1 MIRYEDE
8 DTNISQENQSA
19 MFVPR
24 IGENVIMQSRLYV
37 VIRVIHTTQNNL
49 VRVILKER
57 YRV

>member
-8 DTNISQENQSA
+8 DSDIREENQSA
-19 MFVPR
+19 TFVPR
-24 IGENVIMQSRLYV
+24 IGENVIMQSRMNV
-37 VIRVIHTTQNNL
+37 VVRVIHTTQNNL

>member
-8 DTNISQENQSA
+8 DSDIREENQSA
-19 MFVPR
+19 TFVPR
-24 IGENVIMQSRLYV
+24 IGENVIMRSRMYV

>member
-8 DTNISQENQSA
+8 DSDIREENQSA
-19 MFVPR
+19 TFVPR
-24 IGENVIMQSRLYV
+24 IGENVIMQSRMYV
-37 VIRVIHTTQNNL
+37 VVRVIHTTQNNL

>member
-8 DTNISQENQSA
+8 DSDIREENQSA
-19 MFVPR
+19 AFVPR
-24 IGENVIMQSRLYV
+24 IGENVIMQSRMYV
-37 VIRVIHTTQNNL
+37 VVRVIHTTQNNL

>member
-8 DTNISQENQSA
+8 DSDIREENQSA
-19 MFVPR
+19 AFVPR
-24 IGENVIMQSRLYV
+24 IGENVIMRSRMYV

>member
-57 YRV
+57 YRA